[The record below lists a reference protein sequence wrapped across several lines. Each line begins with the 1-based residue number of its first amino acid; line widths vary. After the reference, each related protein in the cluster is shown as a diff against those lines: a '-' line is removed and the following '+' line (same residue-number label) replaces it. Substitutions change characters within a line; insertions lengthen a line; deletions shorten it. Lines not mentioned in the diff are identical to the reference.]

1 MSLFGALDTAISGLT
16 AQSAGFANIS
26 NDVANS
32 QTVGFKR
39 VDTSF
44 SDLLTTSSAK
54 VNDSG
59 SVVSLPEY
67 MNNVQGTIGQTDDTL
82 GLAISGQ
89 GFFPV
94 SVGTSTSNGVT
105 TMSPTPYFT
114 RAGDFQLNKNGYI
127 VNSAGNYLN
136 GWTVDPT
143 TGVVNQNAVSPIQ
156 INQSVFNPVPT
167 SQVTLAA
174 NLPATPAASATVSS
188 QTSVYDA
195 LGTAHD
201 VTLNW
206 TQNAG
211 AINTWTLQIVS
222 PDDKN
227 AAPTANVT
235 DASGSPVIGTATV
248 TFGNDGT
255 IQTIGSPVSDFGAVS
270 TPAPTPTSTGALV
283 NFTTQFAPGVTQAIS
298 LNLGNFGAANG
309 VTQFAGT
316 TYSLR
321 GLSQNGVPPGS
332 FDGVTTTT
340 AGGIVVN
347 YNNGQARTIAQVP
360 IVTFNNPNGLQAQN
374 GQAYTTSQESGN
386 ALASAAGTNGAGN
399 IVTGSIEQSNV
410 DIATEFTKLIVTQQ
424 AYTANTKMITTAN
437 QMLQVTIDMKS

>member
-39 VDTSF
+39 VETSF
-44 SDLLTTSSAK
+44 SDYLTTSSAS

-59 SVVSLPEY
+59 AVVSLPKY

-82 GLAISGQ
+82 GMAISGQ

-105 TMSPTPYFT
+105 TMSPTPYYT
-114 RAGDFQLNKNGYI
+114 RAGDFQMNKNGYI
-127 VNSAGNYLN
+127 VNSAGNFLN

-143 TGVVNQNAVSPIQ
+143 TGVVNQNAVAPIQ

-167 SQVTLAA
+167 STVTLAA
-174 NLPATPAASATVSS
+174 NLPATPSAAATVSS
-188 QTSVYDA
+188 QTSVYDS

-222 PDDKN
+222 PNDVN
-227 AAPTANVT
+227 ATPTATAT
-235 DASGSPVIGTATV
+235 DATGNRVIGSATV
-248 TFGNDGT
+248 VFGNDGT
-255 IQTIGSPVSDFGAVS
+255 IQSIGGPVSDYGTVT
-270 TPAPTPTSTGALV
+270 TPAPTPTNNGALV
-283 NFTTQFAPGVTQAIS
+283 NFTTQFTPGVTQAIS

-332 FDGVTTTT
+332 FNGVTTTAT
-340 AGGIVVN
+340 GGIVVN
-347 YNNGQARTIAQVP
+347 YNNGQSRTIAQVP
-360 IVTFNNPNGLQAQN
+360 LVTFNNPNGLQAQN
-374 GQAYTTSQESGN
+374 GQAYSTSELSGN

-424 AYTANTKMITTAN
+424 AYTANTKIVTTAN
-437 QMLQVTIDMKS
+437 QLLQVTIEMKA